1 MGQNSGWHS
10 SDCPGKG
17 KQRPGLR
24 QENMT
29 EEKLGCLGEWLGG
42 RGENVVIVEE
52 KTWKGPRD
60 FHPEC
65 ILLTFSQIKGFLQ
78 SLCFG
83 HRKVWPRASVQ
94 CPGGRLPQGECTGSW
109 LVDLVLGEINLT
121 EDRAMSSYSFCC
133 TGSDYELHIKITQGS
148 FKKRKK
154 ENYAWCSFPEILL

>member
-1 MGQNSGWHS
+1 MGQLSRKVNRMGQNSGWHS

-29 EEKLGCLGEWLGG
+29 EEKLGCLGECLGG
-42 RGENVVIVEE
+42 RGKNVVIVEE

-83 HRKVWPRASVQ
+83 HRKVTPRASVQ
-94 CPGGRLPQGECTGSW
+94 CPGGRLPQKECTGSW
-109 LVDLVLGEINLT
+109 LVDLVLGEINLNW
-121 EDRAMSSYSFCC
+121 RPCHVF
-133 TGSDYELHIKITQGS
+133 L
-148 FKKRKK
+148 F
-154 ENYAWCSFPEILL
+154 ILPYRFWLWAAY